1 MLTNY
6 DVTFP
11 EYSIGDRVYEKIG
24 AVCRPYGNKAVIV
37 GGKQALEAAG
47 EEISKHTKE
56 QGISI
61 TGVLWY
67 GGEASYENVNRLM
80 EDPAVKQADMI
91 FAVGGGKA
99 LDTGKCT
106 AVKMGK
112 PVFAFPTIAST
123 CAACTSVSIM
133 YEPSGV
139 FKGPF
144 FFEKPPVHTFIQT
157 TILAQAPK
165 RYLWA
170 GMGDTYAKYYESTI
184 SSRGE
189 ELPHYYTLGITMSRM
204 CLEPILLYGKKAYE
218 DNEKQ
223 VVSHELEQ
231 VILAIIVTTAMV
243 SILVTKEHK
252 IDYNTGMGHA
262 VFYALTSLEH
272 VEKEHLHGEVV
283 AFGILILLLVDH
295 DREELNR
302 LYRFHQSVG
311 LPVRISDIG
320 VTKEELE
327 QVLPKI
333 ASMPDI
339 AHNPYPVTYDM
350 VKEAFEELE
359 AMADRETIS
368 ER

>member
-6 DVTFP
+6 EMTFP
-11 EYSIGDRVYEKIG
+11 EYSIGDKVYEKIG
-24 AVCRPYGNKAVIV
+24 AVCRPHGERAVII
-37 GGKQALEAAG
+37 GGRRALEAAG
-47 EEISKHTKE
+47 SVIAKHAGE
-56 QGISI
+56 QGIAI
-61 TGVLWY
+61 TGTVWY
-67 GGEASYENVNRLM
+67 GGEASYENVERLM
-80 EDPAVKQADMI
+80 ADPLVREADMI

-99 LDTGKCT
+99 LDTGKCA
-106 AVKMGK
+106 AVKMDK
-112 PVFAFPTIAST
+112 PVFTFPTIAST

-144 FFEKPPVHTFIQT
+144 FFDKPPVHAFIQT
-157 TILAQAPK
+157 AVISRAPK

-189 ELPHYYTLGITMSRM
+189 ELPHYYRLGITMSRM

-218 DNEKQ
+218 DNERQ
-223 VVSHELEQ
+223 TASYELEQ
-231 VILAIIVTTAMV
+231 VILAILVTTAMV

-283 AFGILILLLVDH
+283 AFGILILLLIDR
-295 DREELNR
+295 DREEFQR

-311 LPVRISDIG
+311 LPVKISDIG
-320 VTKEELE
+320 VTEEELK

-339 AHNPYPVTYDM
+339 AHNPYPVTAAM
-350 VKEAFEELE
+350 VLEAFEELE
-359 AMADRETIS
+359 RIAKEEAVR
-368 ER
+368 